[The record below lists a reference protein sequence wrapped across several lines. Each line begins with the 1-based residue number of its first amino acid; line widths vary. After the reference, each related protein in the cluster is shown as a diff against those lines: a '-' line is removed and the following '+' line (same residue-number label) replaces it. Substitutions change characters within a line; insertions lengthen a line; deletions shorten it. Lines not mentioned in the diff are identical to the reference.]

1 MDKKVGSVDL
11 DELRKAREELNQ
23 EIGVETDPDMY
34 SDYNPNRATD
44 ADISEEEINVDVSN
58 SENGVDVGS
67 ETSFTEGY
75 SETPKSD
82 AEDDHP
88 QVNKNLDKYDIF
100 SAFEVRENVKDESFQ
115 RTTNLENLE
124 DELSKSIDSDDSS
137 ETDESDDESNMD
149 SIRDVEGLE
158 EMLDSLLAELDE
170 ELAGKDESD
179 DDSTENLSE
188 TSEEKS
194 IEDLSNDYLASIN
207 VEPKFDEENKD
218 EDEIFE
224 NDKENQEDEQP
235 REDRLGSLMKKGFSS
250 AENSEIAEENEG
262 DEESI
267 SDADASASAYL
278 EDLAETQKTDEVE
291 EMLETV
297 ESQEVDD
304 SENDTLSID
313 SEENTIEEVEDEESS
328 DDIVGDFSIDNF
340 DAFGNFKSDKD
351 KKDTKKTESTEIESY
366 DASKARPS
374 TRKSSLENRSIDG
387 DTEIITDYN
396 QLREI
401 LQKELKESEKE
412 SEERIIDEDD
422 DGVTYSVI
430 DEFKFIDEIA
440 TDEFRN
446 SDKFSYIMGKNEKGE
461 MVYGNFREHY
471 NLAVFGK
478 NDQVINSFLNS
489 MVLSLCLKNSTSDI
503 NFVMIDSDI
512 NSSFEV
518 YNKSSY
524 LYFNR
529 IAKTNKEILD
539 TLIEITKELDLRYE
553 RLAEAG
559 MANAEQFNDM
569 AKETETTPM
578 THLLVIFNNY
588 TSASQATYIDKI
600 NACLYQILKF
610 GRLVGIYAVVS
621 AALPI
626 ETSQVNYNLS
636 SRISFKSDHESKY
649 TVGVSGTHKLPDE
662 NDAIYFNISRNTT
675 EHVKIATI
683 TDTELDLII
692 KELEE

>member
-88 QVNKNLDKYDIF
+88 QANKNLDKYDIF

-115 RTTNLENLE
+115 RTTNLEKLE

-188 TSEEKS
+188 NVEEKS

-207 VEPKFDEENKD
+207 VEPQFYEENKD

-267 SDADASASAYL
+267 SDAEVGANAYL
-278 EDLAETQKTDEVE
+278 EELAEIQETDEVE
-291 EMLETV
+291 EMQETV
-297 ESQEVDD
+297 ESEEVDD

-440 TDEFRN
+440 TDEFRS